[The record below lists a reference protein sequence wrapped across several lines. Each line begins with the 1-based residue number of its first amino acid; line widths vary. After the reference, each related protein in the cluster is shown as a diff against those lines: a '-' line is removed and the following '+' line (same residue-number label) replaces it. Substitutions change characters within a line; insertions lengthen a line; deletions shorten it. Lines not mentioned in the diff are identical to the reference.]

1 MALSLG
7 KITILLGA
15 GLVGSA
21 IAKKGRS
28 DHTPTVKNPQNDA
41 LCAQV
46 DSLWQEIEFLIREKS
61 IIFVN
66 PSGSGRNHYKGT
78 ESEMTFSGRNPELPG
93 CTSSLQLSENHLW
106 QVPASMERHLVAG
119 DELKNPNQQIL
130 YKL

>member
-15 GLVGSA
+15 GLAGSA
-21 IAKKGRS
+21 IAKKEGLFPDVFGLVSGTFKPSEGNRIS
-28 DHTPTVKNPQNDA
+28 NKG
-41 LCAQV
+41 
-46 DSLWQEIEFLIREKS
+46 KS

-66 PSGSGRNHYKGT
+66 PSGSGRNHYEGT

-93 CTSSLQLSENHLW
+93 CTSLKLSENHLW
-106 QVPASMERHLVAG
+106 QVPTLMERHLVAG
-119 DELKNPNQQIL
+119 DELKNPNQQIS